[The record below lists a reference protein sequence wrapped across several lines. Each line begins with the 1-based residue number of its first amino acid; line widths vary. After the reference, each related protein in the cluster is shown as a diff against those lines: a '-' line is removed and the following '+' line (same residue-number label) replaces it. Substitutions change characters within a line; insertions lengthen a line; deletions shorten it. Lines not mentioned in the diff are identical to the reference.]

1 VFGGCVSVVAL
12 VVCLVGLVGLLGLVG
27 WGWVGV
33 GGLDRLGWVFYT
45 LAQKTAPKTNQKQFS
60 W

>member
-1 VFGGCVSVVAL
+1 MVAL